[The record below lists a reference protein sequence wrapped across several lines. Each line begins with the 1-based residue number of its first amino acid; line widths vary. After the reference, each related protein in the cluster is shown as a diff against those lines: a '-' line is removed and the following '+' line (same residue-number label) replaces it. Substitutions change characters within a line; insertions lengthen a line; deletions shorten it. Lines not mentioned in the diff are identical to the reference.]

1 MVSINLILIN
11 IVIGIIIFV
20 SVKVIL
26 DLFGQQIKDK
36 VKMVLPKGTKTDEGD
51 LVG

>member
-1 MVSINLILIN
+1 MVNVSLILIN

>member
-11 IVIGIIIFV
+11 IVIGIIIFI

-36 VKMVLPKGTKTDEGD
+36 IKRVLPKGTTTDEGEII
-51 LVG
+51 G